1 MNNKIIYNL
10 LFWTGTILTCF
21 VVWNKY
27 LLWLIIPG
35 IVLILLSWFFTDESA
50 ERRQKKRMD
59 KWKKKHL
66 EKKHNEEVKDELEKL
81 HT

>member
-1 MNNKIIYNL
+1 MNNKIICNL
-10 LFWTGTILTCF
+10 LLWTGSILTCW
-21 VVWNKY
+21 VIWKNY

-50 ERRQKKRMD
+50 ERRQQKRMD

-66 EKKHNEEVKDELEKL
+66 EKKHNEEVKDELEEV